1 MRLFHLLL
9 LSLPSLLAC
18 SSSPGSSTLE
28 LSARADVRE
37 LTVLYSNDEHGWMEG
52 RESGRG
58 AADLLGLWREKE
70 GYSEDGPFLLLSGGD
85 HWTGPAISTWFEGEG
100 MVEVMNTM
108 GYDASAIGNHEFDFG
123 LDNLEQRILQ
133 ANFPYLAANIQWKAS
148 ETLPSE
154 LGILAFTTTV
164 VNDLTIGI
172 IGLSTT
178 DTPSTTNPINIVD
191 LSFLDYES
199 VLRET
204 VEKLEAEDPDLIF
217 VVAHVCMAALRPL
230 AAAVADLNI
239 SLMGGGHCNELVA
252 EKMGKTILLE
262 SNGHFR
268 SYARA
273 HFEYDLG
280 RDSLINSSFSTEKN
294 EAGSSDEAVARLVAK
309 WRAATEVELSALLGF
324 SSREYLANDDRLQR
338 AVVESWLQIDSAADI
353 AINNRLAL
361 RAPFPQ
367 GEVILADVVGLLP
380 FENTIYA
387 VELDGAEVLQ
397 VLAAGQ
403 SPFVTGLIRTE
414 NDWLLTK
421 TGRPID
427 TGETYRV
434 LINSFMYEGGAGYD
448 AIAKFDPAGFDTEIH
463 YRQPL
468 VDWLLEQDSS
478 ASKPLTLP

>member
-18 SSSPGSSTLE
+18 SSSPGSSSLE
-28 LSARADVRE
+28 LNTDADVRE

-52 RESGRG
+52 REPGLG
-58 AADLLGLWREKE
+58 AAGLLGLWREKE

-100 MVEVMNTM
+100 MVEVMSAM
-108 GYDASAIGNHEFDFG
+108 GYDATAIGNHEFDFG
-123 LDNLEQRILQ
+123 LDNLEQRIRQ

-172 IGLSTT
+172 IGLSTIN
-178 DTPSTTNPINIVD
+178 TPSTTNPINIVA
-191 LSFLDYES
+191 LSFLDYEP

-204 VEKLEAEDPDLIF
+204 VEQLQAANPDLLF
-217 VVAHVCMAALRPL
+217 VVSHVCMAALRPL

-252 EKMGKTILLE
+252 EKVGETILLE

-273 HFEYDLG
+273 HFEYDIG
-280 RDSLINSSFSTEKN
+280 SDSLINSSFSAEQN
-294 EAGSSDEAVARLVAK
+294 EAGHSDEPVAQLVAK
-309 WRAATEVELSALLGF
+309 WRAATQVELSAQLGF
-324 SSREYLANDDRLQR
+324 SSREYLANDDRLQS
-338 AVVESWLQIDSAADI
+338 AVVESWLQIDGTAEL
-353 AINNRLAL
+353 AINNRFAL
-361 RAPFPQ
+361 RAPLPR
-367 GEVILADVVGLLP
+367 GEVTLADVVGILP
-380 FENTIYA
+380 FENTIVA
-387 VELDGAEVLQ
+387 VELSGAQILQ
-397 VLAAGQ
+397 VLAQGEA
-403 SPFVTGLIRTE
+403 PYVEGLIRTE
-414 NDWLLTK
+414 NDWRLAK
-421 TGRPID
+421 TGRLID
-427 TGETYRV
+427 TDETYRV

-448 AIAKFDPAGFDTEIH
+448 AIAKFDSAGFDTEIH

-478 ASKPLTLP
+478 TSRPLVLP

>member
-1 MRLFHLLL
+1 M
-9 LSLPSLLAC
+9 
-18 SSSPGSSTLE
+18 
-28 LSARADVRE
+28 
-37 LTVLYSNDEHGWMEG
+37 
-52 RESGRG
+52 
-58 AADLLGLWREKE
+58 
-70 GYSEDGPFLLLSGGD
+70 
-85 HWTGPAISTWFEGEG
+85 
-100 MVEVMNTM
+100 
-108 GYDASAIGNHEFDFG
+108 
-123 LDNLEQRILQ
+123 
-133 ANFPYLAANIQWKAS
+133 
-148 ETLPSE
+148 
-154 LGILAFTTTV
+154 
-164 VNDLTIGI
+164 
-172 IGLSTT
+172 
-178 DTPSTTNPINIVD
+178 
-191 LSFLDYES
+191 
-199 VLRET
+199 
-204 VEKLEAEDPDLIF
+204 
-217 VVAHVCMAALRPL
+217 
-230 AAAVADLNI
+230 
-239 SLMGGGHCNELVA
+239 
-252 EKMGKTILLE
+252 
-262 SNGHFR
+262 
-268 SYARA
+268 
-273 HFEYDLG
+273 
-280 RDSLINSSFSTEKN
+280 
-294 EAGSSDEAVARLVAK
+294 
-309 WRAATEVELSALLGF
+309 SALLGF

-434 LINSFMYEGGAGYD
+434 LINSFMYDGGAGYD

>member
-1 MRLFHLLL
+1 MRLFLLL
-9 LSLPSLLAC
+9 LTTLPLLLAC
-18 SSSPGSSTLE
+18 SSSPRSSKLE
-28 LSARADVRE
+28 LNARAEVRE

-52 RESGRG
+52 REFGRG
-58 AADLLGLWREKE
+58 AANLLGLWREKE

-108 GYDASAIGNHEFDFG
+108 GYDASAVGNHEFDFG
-123 LDNLEQRILQ
+123 LDNLVQRIRQ

-148 ETLPSE
+148 EILPSE

-164 VNDLTIGI
+164 VNDLIIGI

-178 DTPSTTNPINIVD
+178 NTPSTTNPINIAD
-191 LSFLDYES
+191 LSFLDYEP

-204 VEKLEAEDPDLIF
+204 VKQLEAENPDLIF

-252 EKMGKTILLE
+252 EKMGDTILLE

-280 RDSLINSSFSTEKN
+280 RNSLINSSFSTEKN
-294 EAGSSDEAVARLVAK
+294 EAGSSDEAVARLVTK
-309 WRAATEVELSALLGF
+309 WRAATKVELSALLGF

-361 RAPFPQ
+361 RAPLPQ
-367 GEVILADVVGLLP
+367 GEVTLADVVGLLP

-387 VELDGAEVLQ
+387 VELGGAEVLQ

-414 NDWLLTK
+414 NDWLLAK
-421 TGRPID
+421 TGRLID
-427 TGETYRV
+427 RGETYRV

-448 AIAKFDPAGFDTEIH
+448 AIAKFDSAGFNTEIH

-468 VDWLLEQDSS
+468 VDWLLDQDSS
-478 ASKPLTLP
+478 TKKPLSLP

>member
-1 MRLFHLLL
+1 
-9 LSLPSLLAC
+9 
-18 SSSPGSSTLE
+18 

-123 LDNLEQRILQ
+123 LDNLEQRIRQ

-239 SLMGGGHCNELVA
+239 SLMGGG
-252 EKMGKTILLE
+252 LLL
-262 SNGHFR
+262 NG
-268 SYARA
+268 A
-273 HFEYDLG
+273 
-280 RDSLINSSFSTEKN
+280 
-294 EAGSSDEAVARLVAK
+294 
-309 WRAATEVELSALLGF
+309 
-324 SSREYLANDDRLQR
+324 Q
-338 AVVESWLQIDSAADI
+338 
-353 AINNRLAL
+353 
-361 RAPFPQ
+361 
-367 GEVILADVVGLLP
+367 
-380 FENTIYA
+380 
-387 VELDGAEVLQ
+387 
-397 VLAAGQ
+397 
-403 SPFVTGLIRTE
+403 
-414 NDWLLTK
+414 
-421 TGRPID
+421 
-427 TGETYRV
+427 
-434 LINSFMYEGGAGYD
+434 
-448 AIAKFDPAGFDTEIH
+448 
-463 YRQPL
+463 QPR
-468 VDWLLEQDSS
+468 WS
-478 ASKPLTLP
+478 

>member
-1 MRLFHLLL
+1 MRLFLLL
-9 LSLPSLLAC
+9 ILSVPLLLAC
-18 SSSPGSSTLE
+18 SSSPRSSTLE
-28 LSARADVRE
+28 LNKSANVRE

-52 RESGRG
+52 REPGLG

-108 GYDASAIGNHEFDFG
+108 GYDATAIGNHEFDFG
-123 LDNLEQRILQ
+123 LDNLERRVRQ

-164 VNDLTIGI
+164 VNDLTVGI

-178 DTPSTTNPINIVD
+178 NTPSTTNPVNIVD
-191 LSFLDYES
+191 LSFLEYEP
-199 VLRET
+199 VLRDA
-204 VEKLEAEDPDLIF
+204 VEQLEEEGLDLIF

-252 EKMGKTILLE
+252 EKVGKTILLE
-262 SNGHFR
+262 SDGHFR

-280 RDSLINSSFSTEKN
+280 RDSLINSSFSTEQN
-294 EAGSSDEAVARLVAK
+294 EGGSSDDTVAQLVAK
-309 WRAATEVELSALLGF
+309 WRAATEVELSVLLGF

-338 AVVESWLQIDSAADI
+338 AVVESWLKIDSAADI

-367 GEVILADVVGLLP
+367 GEVTLADVVGLLP

-387 VELDGAEVLQ
+387 VELGGAEVLQ

-403 SPFVTGLIRTE
+403 RPFVSGLIRTE
-414 NDWLLTK
+414 NDWLLAK
-421 TGRPID
+421 TGRLID

-448 AIAKFDPAGFDTEIH
+448 AIAKFDSGGFDTEIH

-468 VDWLLEQDSS
+468 VDWLLKQGSS
-478 ASKPLTLP
+478 TNKPLTLP